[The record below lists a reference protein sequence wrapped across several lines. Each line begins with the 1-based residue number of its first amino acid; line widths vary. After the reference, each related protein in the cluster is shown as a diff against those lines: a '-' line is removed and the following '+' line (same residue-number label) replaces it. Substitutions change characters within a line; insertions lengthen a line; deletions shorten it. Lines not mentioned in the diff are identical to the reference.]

1 MEVAVPWQLA
11 LFLDGGAC
19 SRVQASMRSVV
30 LLSPIPVPTV
40 STSFLC
46 TEYVP
51 PSYNFAIIVSF
62 ILPFHLH
69 VTADIS

>member
-30 LLSPIPVPTV
+30 VPSPIPVPTV

-46 TEYVP
+46 TEYV
-51 PSYNFAIIVSF
+51 YNFAIVVSF